1 MYILSADG
9 RFPDSVSPGSQL
21 EEGDHFL
28 AMFPCYKPSSSFWNR
43 HALDG
48 QGSPLQPLRD
58 GSRHYHEGESRSWF
72 FSFFSPIRRW
82 LQAST
87 SSLQPVKH
95 TSSHSQRDDIGEL
108 MGGGVGEKTGKQL
121 ESPDFDGWPSLNGID
136 DPDEGYYFTGKLRGK
151 TKLKFKQ
158 NSDESTD
165 DNGGVDDS
173 FKDNR
178 WLGDVNK
185 ILKHGA
191 SCKSL
196 T

>member
-1 MYILSADG
+1 MDFSQ
-9 RFPDSVSPGSQL
+9 FSVSQSSLLTFGTRT
-21 EEGDHFL
+21 
-28 AMFPCYKPSSSFWNR
+28 SSS
-43 HALDG
+43 L
-48 QGSPLQPLRD
+48 SLR
-58 GSRHYHEGESRSWF
+58 
-72 FSFFSPIRRW
+72 
-82 LQAST
+82 
-87 SSLQPVKH
+87 
-95 TSSHSQRDDIGEL
+95 
-108 MGGGVGEKTGKQL
+108 
-121 ESPDFDGWPSLNGID
+121 
-136 DPDEGYYFTGKLRGK
+136 PDEGYYFTGKLRGK